1 MALPQEYQTR
11 YVAFLDILGF
21 ANKVA
26 KIAED
31 DTVFDQ
37 LLNINSVIEK
47 AATEAQRTGG
57 VFDLRDVHW
66 TAFSDTI
73 VISVPESVPESAH
86 RMATFYTIMIGTMTL
101 CREFLEYGAATRGG
115 IAKGFMYYK
124 DRVLFGPAV
133 IDAYHLEH
141 DVAVDARILVSSEVA
156 REWRETY
163 VPPNDLAMRDLIKQD
178 RDGAWFLD
186 PFFFPENDTLDKST
200 HEFFD
205 KSRVVIDNLLREDSL
220 GLREWTKIAW
230 LASQF
235 NDAGLVVRRKRYP
248 PIMLPDPPA
257 R

>member
-11 YVAFLDILGF
+11 YVAFIDILGF

-47 AATEAQRTGG
+47 AATEAQKTGG

-73 VISVPESVPESAH
+73 VISVPESAH
-86 RMATFYTIMIGTMTL
+86 RMPTFYTIMIGTMTL
-101 CREFLEYGAATRGG
+101 CQNLLELGAATRGG
-115 IAKGFMYYK
+115 IAKGFVYHK

-163 VPPNDLAMRDLIKQD
+163 VPPNDMAMRDLIKQD

-186 PFFFPENDTLDKST
+186 LFFFPENDSLDRST
-200 HEFFD
+200 HAFFE
-205 KSRVVIDNLLREDSL
+205 KSRVVIDKLLREDGL
-220 GLREWTKIAW
+220 GLREWSKIAW

-235 NDAGLVVRRKRYP
+235 NDAGLVVRRELYP
-248 PIMLPDPPA
+248 SIMVPDPPT